1 MQRRTFIRIAGGGV
15 VLAAGAAGAGA
26 AAVIATPDVPAVA
39 NAPWREAG
47 AAQADVRRRVLS
59 HAILAPNPHNLQP
72 WLVDLSAEGEIVLF
86 HDRDRLLP
94 HTDPYARQLVIGH
107 GCFLEL
113 ASIAATA
120 YGMRADVEAFPDG
133 AFGPEGPDGRPV
145 ARIRLTPAPG
155 AARDPLFAEI
165 PRRRSVKE
173 PFDTARP
180 VAPSLLAD
188 LAAAGSVHGTRVHAS
203 ADPAVLSPMRGIL
216 AEGSRIE
223 RETPRTHKES
233 VDVMRLGS
241 AEIARHRDG
250 IDLGGGML
258 ELLIRTGVITREAL
272 ADPASGAFAEGA
284 RRYDAMAAGTPAV
297 LWTTTPGDDRHA
309 QVAAGRGW
317 ARLAL
322 EATARGL
329 SLHPMS
335 QVLQEYPEMAD
346 LQRRF
351 LGIVGAGPDVR
362 VQMLARVGYGP
373 DVPASPR
380 RGVDAIVR
388 A

>member
-15 VLAAGAAGAGA
+15 VLAAGAAAAGA
-26 AAVIATPDVPAVA
+26 ASVIAVPDVPAAA

-72 WLVDLSAEGEIVLF
+72 WLADLSVEGEIALF

-113 ASIAATA
+113 AAVAATA
-120 YGMRADVEAFPDG
+120 YGMRAEVEAFPDG
-133 AFGPEGPDGRPV
+133 AFGPGGPDGRPV

-155 AARDPLFAEI
+155 AAPDPLFAEI

-173 PFDTARP
+173 PFDMARP
-180 VAPSLLAD
+180 VDPAA
-188 LAAAGSVHGTRVHAS
+188 LAALAGAGSAHGTRVHAT
-203 ADPAVLSPMRGIL
+203 AAPAVVAPVREIL
-216 AEGSRIE
+216 AEASRIE
-223 RETPRTHKES
+223 RETPRTHQES

-258 ELLIRTGVITREAL
+258 ELLVRTRLITREAL
-272 ADPASGAFAEGA
+272 ADPSSRAFAEGA
-284 RRYDAMAAGTPAV
+284 RRYDALAAATPAV

-309 QVAAGRGW
+309 QLAAGRGW

-351 LGIVGAGPDVR
+351 LGVVGAGPDAR

-373 DVPASPR
+373 DVAPSPR